1 MLRGCFDPVGR
12 HRRARFNRSS
22 RLFPPLWLCF
32 VPRYKIILQ
41 SPTSNANSIVS
52 QRSTWNAC
60 ESVRAEVCRATCALP
75 CRWSVKELPNWRPA
89 RAFRFTAAPW
99 QDTHAHKYTQLV
111 ISALRLCD
119 FSKHVIARSRVGVE
133 GLASHVRL
141 SPSDHSS
148 EARKSAAVSETQ
160 RADWSQIGTRPSNQ
174 RDMLCY
180 VVELKRVYYRPQINY
195 LRQQQQ

>member
-1 MLRGCFDPVGR
+1 M
-12 HRRARFNRSS
+12 
-22 RLFPPLWLCF
+22 
-32 VPRYKIILQ
+32 ILQ

-89 RAFRFTAAPW
+89 RAFWFTAAPW
-99 QDTHAHKYTQLV
+99 QDTHAHKYIQLV

-148 EARKSAAVSETQ
+148 EVRKSAAVSETQ

-195 LRQQQQ
+195 LRQQQQWKAPLSLPLRKKKKSYMT